1 MATIGQVISVPG
13 SLKLSSLKL
22 SWPRLPHPALVIALA
37 GAVVETLLGLRL
49 WAQLSA
55 QEASGLTA
63 ALFQLTDILV
73 GPFRDVEPTATVK
86 STGIFE
92 LATLM
97 AIEVYLIV
105 TLAALCFVFATQG
118 LYRAAGRAVYRQTA
132 ARSLRQ

>member
-1 MATIGQVISVPG
+1 MATTGQVISAPG
-13 SLKLSSLKL
+13 SLKLNSLKL

-55 QEASGLTA
+55 WEVSGLTA
-63 ALFQLTDILV
+63 VLFQVTDVLV
-73 GPFRDVEPTATVK
+73 GPFREVEPAATVK

-105 TLAALCFVFATQG
+105 TLAALCFVFAAQG
-118 LYRAAGRAVYRQTA
+118 LYKAGRAVYHRTA